1 MSPEDRMEGTLL
13 NYGDGPRAIYEELK
27 QRIIAGEL
35 EGGSELKIM
44 PLASELGVSIV
55 PVREAIRIL
64 AAEDLIVL
72 RPRRSPVVAKVEQRD
87 LIEINRIRGALE
99 PVVLE
104 DAVPRHTPD
113 TLAGCESLLEQD
125 RACGDLWEKVEL
137 NRRFHLALLAPS
149 PFDRTISIISDQYVG
164 LARLTHFRVM
174 NEPGLID
181 QHHAEH
187 EAILTAVTQADVTLA
202 ATLLREHIDR
212 ATGRARDLLDTSGAK
227 RNERTPAADG

>member
-1 MSPEDRMEGTLL
+1 MEGTLL

-187 EAILTAVTQADVTLA
+187 EAILTAVTQADVILA